1 MWCKRESARNL
12 SFASEK
18 YCLRLVAADS
28 SRCPYVLVF
37 VLEKASKKKNMYV
50 RKHSTSVQISL
61 QEFTYWFADVQNLSA
76 TSRFWC
82 RCVSVFCTIFTAAIV
97 AKHVSVRVSWFV
109 IRRIGFVHL
118 QWRIREGVTVV
129 LCLWEREKNLQ
140 VCNFCLWLQI
150 YWYTCVAILYNYKF
164 RCHRRSVVLHQNYLH
179 SLAPLS
185 ETSRASASSAS
196 DPEPT
201 DPPWTLRPAETASS
215 SQPPGLTSSARSGS
229 AFCPLNATTS
239 RFTETCL

>member
-12 SFASEK
+12 SFANEK
-18 YCLRLVAADS
+18 HCLRLVAADS

-179 SLAPLS
+179 M
-185 ETSRASASSAS
+185 
-196 DPEPT
+196 
-201 DPPWTLRPAETASS
+201 
-215 SQPPGLTSSARSGS
+215 
-229 AFCPLNATTS
+229 
-239 RFTETCL
+239 

>member
-1 MWCKRESARNL
+1 MWCKRESTRNL

-18 YCLRLVAADS
+18 HCLRLVAADS

-129 LCLWEREKNLQ
+129 LCLWEREKKSTSLQLLSVASNLLIHMCGYSLQ
-140 VCNFCLWLQI
+140 LQI
-150 YWYTCVAILYNYKF
+150 
-164 RCHRRSVVLHQNYLH
+164 
-179 SLAPLS
+179 PLS
-185 ETSRASASSAS
+185 Q
-196 DPEPT
+196 
-201 DPPWTLRPAETASS
+201 TLSCFAPKLPS
-215 SQPPGLTSSARSGS
+215 
-229 AFCPLNATTS
+229 
-239 RFTETCL
+239 